1 MARLAQGNES
11 GLFRAVRL
19 FVLMA
24 GGVLAGAVQL
34 AILPA
39 MTQMAAHFSENG
51 GDGAFI
57 AQNVTTIAAPVMAF
71 GAPLIGWLAG
81 ILGKRKVLLAA
92 AVIYGAAG
100 IAGAA
105 APDLWTL
112 LASRL
117 ILGLAA
123 AGYVTIAVALV
134 GDYYAGE
141 ARDKLIGWFS
151 VVGGGGTMLV
161 LFAAGK
167 LTEFGGWHAPF
178 FLYLAGFPLAILAF
192 FTVFEVPR
200 AAAASVASAR
210 SDSVRGAAGIFVLV
224 ILISIVMYAVT
235 IQGTFLMAS
244 EGIVNPST
252 QSNILLLATV
262 GSMAGA
268 YLFGLIR
275 PRLGFHLVLALVWAA
290 LAIGTIGFASTPNVF
305 LLALF
310 AGLAGMGS
318 GLMQPLTQSAVLNI
332 LSPAAAARGVGL
344 AVGCI
349 FLGQFLNPYVLS
361 PLRAAFG
368 VQGAFVAAGAA
379 AALGAALAVIWRL
392 RIGLRPARAGL

>member
-1 MARLAQGNES
+1 MVALSQSRES
-11 GLFRAVRL
+11 GLFRTIRL
-19 FVLMA
+19 IVLLA

-51 GDGAFI
+51 ADGAFI

-81 ILGKRKVLLAA
+81 LVGKRRVLLTAA
-92 AVIYGAAG
+92 LVYGIAG
-100 IAGAA
+100 IAGAF

-123 AGYVTIAVALV
+123 AGYVTVSVALL
-134 GDYYAGE
+134 GDYYSGAV
-141 ARDKLIGWFS
+141 RDRLIGWYS
-151 VVGGGGTMLV
+151 VIGGGGTMVV

-178 FLYLAGFPLAILAF
+178 ALYLAGIPLFFLAL

-200 AAAASVASAR
+200 AAAATVGVAGANSL
-210 SDSVRGAAGIFVLV
+210 RGTYGIFALITV
-224 ILISIVMYAVT
+224 ISVVMYTVT

-244 EGIVNPST
+244 KGIVNPST
-252 QSNILLLATV
+252 QSNVLLLSTV

-268 YLFGLIR
+268 YVFGFIR
-275 PRLGFHLVLALVWAA
+275 PRLGFHLVLALTWLA
-290 LAIGTIGFASTPNVF
+290 LGAGNIGFASTANVF
-305 LLALF
+305 LLTFF
-310 AGLAGMGS
+310 AGLVGMGS
-318 GLMQPLTQSAVLNI
+318 GLMQPLTQSAVLNTV
-332 LSPAAAARGVGL
+332 SPAAATRAMGF
-344 AVGCI
+344 AIGCI
-349 FLGQFLNPYVLS
+349 FLGQFVHPYVLA
-361 PLRAAFG
+361 PLREHFGIENAFLIIGAASL
-368 VQGAFVAAGAA
+368 AGAV
-379 AALGAALAVIWRL
+379 LAVVWRV
-392 RIGLRPARAGL
+392 RNAARPARA